1 MKLSKNLAALA
12 AFAVLL
18 VLLVGGLSAVQS
30 RMNAIRIDE
39 KLTDTEPL
47 ENAPPMVVLTTVA
60 LGGFR
65 GLVADWLWLRSNRM
79 QEQGNYFEMVQLAS
93 WITKLQPRFTGAT
106 AFLAWNM
113 AYNVSVTFTSPE
125 DRWRWVRRGIELIR
139 DEALEYNPSD
149 PELFQQLGWI
159 YQHKM
164 GKDLDDANRY
174 YKTQFALEMIM
185 VFGDYAGKW
194 DLIGRAAPTEA
205 KLKAQLG
212 GDDAFWTVL
221 ASRGL
226 TFAALEKEF
235 RKNGLLPDDL
245 VAELDRRGIR
255 EPVELCLRRRW
266 LLEKYRLIPELILRL
281 NDTYGPLDWRLPE
294 AHAIYWATRGK
305 EQWDEHEDN
314 FKRLQCDRMI
324 FQSLNAAF
332 QGGRLVYIRD
342 VQMLTMTPNIDLA
355 DATRKAYD
363 DAMGLYGEST
373 VRGAF
378 QNFMVDAIV
387 NLYKFGRKQKAAEFF
402 RDARQR
408 FGNRFSGGLDEFVL
422 HELGEDMKTP
432 NYNQA
437 QGTVEAYIEQMCLNL
452 AIGEAEQ
459 AAYYELIARKL
470 HAKYQ
475 EFAGESTK
483 ARRWLP
489 PFDQMKRSYISGPL
503 RSRMPEPLYN
513 LLMAQLPDELK
524 AREAFDLQRRA
535 GVVEAPPGAPGAPAE
550 APAAPAEAP
559 AAPAGE
565 APPAAQPA
573 PAPQP

>member
-1 MKLSKNLAALA
+1 MKLSKALA
-12 AFAVLL
+12 GIAAFVVLFAVLI
-18 VLLVGGLSAVQS
+18 GGLSAVQS
-30 RMNAIRIDE
+30 RMTAIRIDE

-79 QEQGNYFEMVQLAS
+79 QEMGNYFEMVQLAS

-139 DEALEYNPSD
+139 DEALEYNPGD
-149 PELFQQLGWI
+149 PELFHQLGWI
-159 YQHKM
+159 YQHKL
-164 GKDLDDANRY
+164 GKDLDDANRF

-185 VFGDYAGKW
+185 AFGDYAGKW
-194 DLIGRAAPTEA
+194 DMIGKAAPTEA

-212 GDDAFWTVL
+212 GSGEFWVAL
-221 ASRGL
+221 AAKGF
-226 TFAALEKEF
+226 TFDTLEKEF
-235 RKNGLLPDDL
+235 RKSGIMPEP
-245 VAELDRRGIR
+245 VAAELTRLGIL

-266 LLEKYRLIPELILRL
+266 LLQKYRLIPEIILRL
-281 NDTYGPLDWRLPE
+281 NETYGPLDWRLPE

-305 EQWDEHEDN
+305 EQWDKHEDN

-332 QGGRLVYIRD
+332 QGGRLVYLKD
-342 VQMLTMTPNIDLA
+342 VQMLTMTPNIELA
-355 DATRKAYD
+355 DATRRAYEG
-363 DAMGLYGEST
+363 ANSLYGEDT
-373 VRGAF
+373 IRGAF
-378 QNFMVDAIV
+378 QNFMVDAVV
-387 NLYKFGRKQKAAEFF
+387 NLYKFGQKQKAAEYF
-402 RDARQR
+402 RDSRKR
-408 FGNRFSGGLDEFVL
+408 FGNRFAGELDEFVL
-422 HELGEDMKTP
+422 RELGEDMRTP
-432 NYNQA
+432 SYNAA

-452 AIGEAEQ
+452 AIGETEQ
-459 AAYYELIARKL
+459 AAYYDLIARKL

-489 PFDQMKRSYISGPL
+489 PLDQMKRSYINGPL
-503 RSRMPEPLYN
+503 KTRMPTQLYQ

-524 AREAFDLQRRA
+524 IKEGFTLQSRA
-535 GVVEAPPGAPGAPAE
+535 GVVEAPPGAKAPTTE
-550 APAAPAEAP
+550 PPEPAT
-559 AAPAGE
+559 GE
-565 APPAAQPA
+565 APKP
-573 PAPQP
+573 